1 MRVWQPLSSKIMN
14 RLLEFIKRIY
24 IVLLFLLIEGV
35 ALWCYATATPY
46 TESKILART
55 TAIGSAISGTIN
67 DITNFMSLPDQNR
80 ALTKRVAQLEEE
92 LERRDIAISE
102 LLPNDAE
109 VPFLDSIE
117 TKFCYHPVRVVSMT
131 TNRKRNYIVVD
142 KGSDDGLY
150 ENMGVITPNREL
162 VGKVVSCTENYSVVM
177 PLLNTLYKIGGR
189 VKDNEYV
196 CSIYWEG
203 VSCYEVTAVELSKY
217 AEPEEGMVINVES
230 ERMPADIIV
239 GTIKSSEINASK
251 TAYSVTLNI
260 AADMQSLC
268 DLLVVENRDDTELN
282 RLMDSVEE

>member
-55 TAIGSAISGTIN
+55 TAFGSAISGTIN

-92 LERRDIAISE
+92 IERRDIAIKE
-102 LLPNDAE
+102 LVPNEAE
-109 VPFLDSIE
+109 RPFLDSID

-142 KGSDDGLY
+142 KGANDGLY
-150 ENMGVITPNREL
+150 ENMGVVTPNKEF
-162 VGKVVSCTENYSVVM
+162 VGTVVSCTENYAVVM
-177 PLLNTLYKIGGR
+177 SLLNTELKIGGR
-189 VKDNEYV
+189 VKDNDYF

-217 AEPEEGMVINVES
+217 AEPYEEMIINVES
-230 ERMPADIIV
+230 ERMPADIIIGKV
-239 GTIKSSEINASK
+239 KSSAMNASK
-251 TAYSVTLNI
+251 TAYTVELNI
-260 AADMQSLC
+260 AADMQCLS
-268 DLLVVENRDDTELN
+268 DLLVVENRDQNEFN
-282 RLMDSVEE
+282 RLMESVEK